1 MFTKNFKFYT
11 MSNKDK
17 QLETKKETKELLDI
31 TNSIPK
37 TKSELPNKRFTT
49 LINPNLL
56 SKIKLISYFTNK
68 TLSQSINDSISL
80 YIKDFESKNDTK
92 IQSIINLKNSQT

>member
-1 MFTKNFKFYT
+1 

-80 YIKDFESKNDTK
+80 YVKNFESKNDTK
-92 IQSIINLKNSQT
+92 IQSIINCISVNTNND

>member
-1 MFTKNFKFYT
+1 MFTKNFKFYI

-17 QLETKKETKELLDI
+17 QLETKELLDI
-31 TNSIPK
+31 TNSISK

-80 YIKDFESKNDTK
+80 YIKDFESKNNTQ

>member
-1 MFTKNFKFYT
+1 
-11 MSNKDK
+11 MSNKDT
-17 QLETKKETKELLDI
+17 QLETKKETKELLN
-31 TNSIPK
+31 TSNPIPN

-56 SKIKLISYFTNK
+56 SQIKLISYFTNK

-92 IQSIINLKNSQT
+92 IQSIINLKNSQS

>member
-1 MFTKNFKFYT
+1 

-17 QLETKKETKELLDI
+17 QLETKELLDI

-56 SKIKLISYFTNK
+56 SKIKLISYFTNN
-68 TLSQSINDSISL
+68 TLSQTINDSILL
-80 YIKDFESKNDTK
+80 YIKDFESKNNTE
-92 IQSIINLKNSQT
+92 IQSIINLKNSKS

>member
-1 MFTKNFKFYT
+1 

-17 QLETKKETKELLDI
+17 QLKTKKETKELLDK

-80 YIKDFESKNDTK
+80 YVKDFESKNDTK

>member
-80 YIKDFESKNDTK
+80 YVKDFESKNDTK

>member
-1 MFTKNFKFYT
+1 

-80 YIKDFESKNDTK
+80 YVKDFESKNDTK
-92 IQSIINLKNSQT
+92 IQKYCN